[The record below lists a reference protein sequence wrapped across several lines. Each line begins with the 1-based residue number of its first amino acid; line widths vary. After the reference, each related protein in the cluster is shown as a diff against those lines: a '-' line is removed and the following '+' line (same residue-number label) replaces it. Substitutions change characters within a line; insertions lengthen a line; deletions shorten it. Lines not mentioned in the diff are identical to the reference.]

1 MSTLVPGRQIYMSFF
16 YVVIL
21 YKRIIRDLIA
31 LRLKR
36 ADQAA
41 LRKLSKRSALWL
53 VRSSV
58 MAFRMFLVFLAFTM
72 VVHFSGNCSAQNFIC
87 TLVPCPPGKVR
98 KHVCLSWSRT
108 SGEAECR
115 EAYCI
120 SFMIMSLPLSTLHIK
135 PAKKNS
141 DCPVICARIRVVSNM

>member
-1 MSTLVPGRQIYMSFF
+1 MPTPAPGRQIYMLAFS
-16 YVVIL
+16 VVIL
-21 YKRIIRDLIA
+21 YKRIIRDSIA